1 MLHTTPAGN
10 PAYIEGE
17 GPTIVLIHGVL
28 MDHRMWRAQVKALSR
43 SFRVVC
49 MNMLGHGKA
58 PNPPGPRKLDDFV
71 EQTREVITDV
81 CGHEHPALA
90 GFSMGGLVVQAY
102 AIKYSRELRGLM
114 IMNAVYNRTPA
125 EKDNVMVRLNNL
137 VNGSIK
143 GMEGPARERWF
154 RDDEKQK
161 YPREID
167 EMISWLY
174 DGDPEA
180 KTKAY
185 RVFATSDD
193 ETSGRLGEIVCPT
206 LVMTGDGD
214 AGSPPHMSEA
224 MAGEIPNARLNIFE
238 HQQHMMLVLDAEH
251 VSQVMREFLES
262 L

>member
-1 MLHTTPAGN
+1 MLHMTPAGN
-10 PAYIEGE
+10 PAYIDGE
-17 GPTIVLIHGVL
+17 GPTIVLIHGVM
-28 MDHRMWRAQVKALSR
+28 MDHRMWEAQVRDLSR
-43 SFRVVC
+43 SFRVVR

-58 PNPPGPRKLDDFV
+58 PDPPGQRKLDDFV
-71 EQTREVITDV
+71 VQAREVIVDV
-81 CGHEHPALA
+81 CGDEHPVIA

-102 AIKYSRELRGLM
+102 AIKYSHELRGLL

-125 EKDNVMVRLNNL
+125 EQDSVMVRLNNL
-137 VNGSIK
+137 ANGGIK

-154 RDDEKQK
+154 RQDEKDQ
-161 YPREID
+161 YPEEVE

-174 DGDPEA
+174 DGDPVS

-185 RVFATSDD
+185 QVFATADG
-193 ETSGRLGEIVCPT
+193 ETAGRLGEIGCPT

-224 MAGEIPNARLNIFE
+224 MAKEIPNARLKIFE
-238 HQQHMMLVLDAEH
+238 RQQHMMLVLDADH
-251 VSQVMREFLES
+251 VSQAMRDFLES

>member
-1 MLHTTPAGN
+1 MLHMTPAGN
-10 PAYIEGE
+10 PAYIDGE
-17 GPTIVLIHGVL
+17 GPTIVLIHGVM
-28 MDHRMWRAQVKALSR
+28 MDHRMWAAEVEDLSR
-43 SFRVVC
+43 TFRVVR

-71 EQTREVITDV
+71 EQTREVVVDV
-81 CGHEHPALA
+81 CGEEHPVIA

-102 AIKYSRELRGLM
+102 AIKYSRELRGLL
-114 IMNAVYNRTPA
+114 IMNAVYNRTSD
-125 EKDNVMVRLNNL
+125 EKDAVMVRLNNL
-137 VNGSIK
+137 VNGGIK

-154 RDDEKQK
+154 RPDEKDK
-161 YPREID
+161 YPEEIE

-174 DGDPEA
+174 DGDHEA

-193 ETSGRLGEIVCPT
+193 ETAGRLSEILCPT

-214 AGSPPHMSEA
+214 AGSPPHMSVA
-224 MAGEIPNARLNIFE
+224 MAREIPNAQLNIFE
-238 HQQHMMLVLDAEH
+238 RQQHMMLVLDADH
-251 VSQVMREFLES
+251 VSKVMRGFLES